1 VNILITGGAGFIG
14 SNLAN
19 YHVGIGDA
27 VYVVDD
33 LSSGSLANITDMR
46 NSGHLEFTQADITT
60 WSDLDKVVEWSDRI
74 YHMAAI
80 VGVKKVLANPRGV
93 MYTNI
98 TGTERLY
105 QAIAKIKPSTQV
117 LLASTSEVYGFNPQV
132 SFRETDD
139 IIFKQSK
146 SLRWCYAVT
155 KLADEYLAGAF
166 EQSNG
171 VKTVIARLFNTI
183 GPNQTGKYGWV
194 VPQFISQALHN
205 EPITIYG
212 DGSQTR
218 SFCDVRDTVRALDLL
233 ASTVAASGEVVNVGN
248 DYEIS
253 ILQLA
258 NLIKK
263 QTGSRSEIQFI
274 PYLEAYGVE
283 FEDIFHRRPVL
294 SKLMDLT
301 GFKPRG
307 RLEDT
312 LDYLINIAKGIS

>member
-1 VNILITGGAGFIG
+1 
-14 SNLAN
+14 
-19 YHVGIGDA
+19 
-27 VYVVDD
+27 
-33 LSSGSLANITDMR
+33 
-46 NSGHLEFTQADITT
+46 
-60 WSDLDKVVEWSDRI
+60 
-74 YHMAAI
+74 
-80 VGVKKVLANPRGV
+80 
-93 MYTNI
+93 
-98 TGTERLY
+98 
-105 QAIAKIKPSTQV
+105 
-117 LLASTSEVYGFNPQV
+117 
-132 SFRETDD
+132 
-139 IIFKQSK
+139 
-146 SLRWCYAVT
+146 
-155 KLADEYLAGAF
+155 
-166 EQSNG
+166 
-171 VKTVIARLFNTI
+171 
-183 GPNQTGKYGWV
+183 
-194 VPQFISQALHN
+194 
-205 EPITIYG
+205 
-212 DGSQTR
+212 
-218 SFCDVRDTVRALDLL
+218 VRALDLL